1 MLYKGDTSKI
11 GKVLVLGG
19 GIAGIQCAL
28 DISDLGYYV
37 YLVEK
42 SPSIG
47 GTMAEL
53 DKTFPT
59 NDCATCMFS
68 PKMVEVTS
76 RPNVEIL
83 TMAEIED
90 LNGEVGNFRV
100 NVKIMPRYINVEKC
114 ITCGICA
121 EKCPRKVLDEFNENL
136 SFRKAA
142 YIPFPQASPRAYV
155 IDAKNC
161 IYLNKGKC
169 GACKKFC
176 PRDAVE
182 FNQETKILEL
192 NVGAIVLAP
201 GFDLALYDY
210 PNEMGFGRYKNVIS
224 SLQYERILSATGPT
238 SGHIKRPSDGKVP
251 ESIAWIQCVLSRN
264 IAMNRPFCSSVCCMH
279 AVKQATLTKIHDPE
293 IQTTIYFMDIRAHGK
308 GFDEFVDRA
317 RYQFGVKFKRSMIS
331 QLYLNPANENLIIE
345 TFDTKLN
352 KKSEKEVEL
361 VVLSSGI
368 KPKENFYHLAR
379 KIGLVLDRYGFV
391 GSHEFEPVATNI
403 PGIYVCG
410 MAKSPKD
417 IPDTVVESGAAA
429 AEVSVILREE
439 RGKEVKKHPEI
450 LERETP
456 KEPKIGVF
464 ICHCGSNIA
473 GVLGV
478 KELVEYA
485 KGLPHV
491 VVSKDFLF
499 TCSTDTQ
506 QQIMDMI
513 QEAGL
518 DRVVVA
524 ACSPRTHESLFRE
537 TLKKAGLN
545 PYLFEFVNIRDQCSW
560 VHSNAPSWA
569 QKKAKE
575 LIAGGIKRVAAL
587 DPLKERSFK
596 ITKQAL
602 VIGGGVAGMVSALTL
617 AEQGFDV
624 HLLEKTQAL
633 GGIAKDIVETLKG
646 QSPLNLVRSLSHQVM
661 AHPKI
666 KVHLNANLTNHKGH
680 VGAFEGEVSV
690 NGEKY
695 SISYGVVI
703 VATGGMEYR
712 PTEYLYGTDP
722 RIMTQMELQNKL
734 WNDPQ
739 WAKTLDTVAMIQC
752 VGSRNDSFPS
762 CSRVCC
768 ATALKTSLR
777 LKDLNPEMQIIV
789 LYRDLRSFGM
799 NELYYLKARTK
810 GILFFRYIPEN
821 PPQLLKKRD
830 LELRF
835 LDRSSRQHYLV
846 KPDLVVL
853 SAGIRPN
860 PDALAVA
867 ELLKLPRLNTGFF
880 QEAHIKLRPV
890 EFALPGI
897 YLAGLAHSPRFV
909 EECVTMAKAAATHA
923 AKVLCQDQMTTPATV
938 AVVDPTKCA
947 ACLICVRTCPFGAPF
962 INQEGV
968 SEIRPSQCMGCGNCV
983 SECPAKAIE
992 LLHWTD
998 KQLNEQID
1006 GILEWS

>member
-1 MLYKGDTSKI
+1 MLYKGDTLKT

-28 DISDLGYYV
+28 DIADLGYYV
-37 YLVEK
+37 YLIEK
-42 SPSIG
+42 MPSIG
-47 GTMAEL
+47 GNMAEL

-68 PKMVEVTS
+68 PKMVDVTS
-76 RPNVEIL
+76 RPDVEIL
-83 TMAEIED
+83 TLAEIED
-90 LNGEVGNFRV
+90 LNGEVGNFHV

-121 EKCPRKVLDEFNENL
+121 EKCPKKVLDEFNENL

-155 IDAKNC
+155 IDAQNC
-161 IYLNKGKC
+161 IYLTKGKC

-176 PRDAVE
+176 PRNAVE
-182 FNQETKILEL
+182 FDQEVKRVEL

-201 GFDLALYDY
+201 GFDLALNEY
-210 PNEMGFGRYKNVIS
+210 PNEMGFKRYKNVIS

-238 SGHIKRPSDGKVP
+238 NGHIKRPSDGKTP
-251 ESIAWIQCVLSRN
+251 KSIAWIQCVLSRN
-264 IAMNRPFCSSVCCMH
+264 LSINRPFCSSVCCMH
-279 AVKQATLTKIHDPE
+279 ATKQATLTKIHDPQIE
-293 IQTTIYFMDIRAHGK
+293 TTIYFMDIRAHGK

-317 RYQFGVKFKRSMIS
+317 RYQFGVKFKRSMVS

-345 TFDTKLN
+345 TFDTKEN
-352 KKSEKEVEL
+352 KKVENEVEL
-361 VVLSSGI
+361 VVLSSGL
-368 KPKENFYHLAR
+368 KPKDEFYNFAR

-391 GSHEFEPVATNI
+391 GSHEFEPVSTNI

-410 MAKSPKD
+410 MGKGPKD

-429 AEVSVILREE
+429 SEISIVLREV
-439 RGKEVKKHPEI
+439 RGKEVKKPQEI
-450 LERETP
+450 PEREISHI
-456 KEPKIGVF
+456 PKIGVF

-473 GVLGV
+473 GVLDV

-485 KGLPHV
+485 KELPHV
-491 VVSKDFLF
+491 VLAKDFLF

-506 QQIMDMI
+506 ETLKDLIVEED
-513 QEAGL
+513 L
-518 DRVVVA
+518 NRVVVA
-524 ACSPRTHESLFRE
+524 ACSPRTHEPLFRE

-560 VHSNAPSWA
+560 VHSNNQLLA

-575 LIAGGIKRVAAL
+575 LIAGGVRKASAL
-587 DPLKERSFK
+587 SPLKERTFK
-596 ITKQAL
+596 VSKQAL

-624 HLLEKTQAL
+624 TLIEKSNSL
-633 GGIAKDIVETLKG
+633 GGISKEIVETLKG
-646 QSPLNLVRSLSHQVM
+646 QSPLNLVRSLSYQLM
-661 AHPKI
+661 AHPKV
-666 KVHLNANLTNHKGH
+666 KVYLNAKLISHKGH
-680 VGAFEGEVSV
+680 VGAFEGEVMV

-695 SISYGVVI
+695 PISYGVVI

-739 WAKTLDTVAMIQC
+739 WAKSLDIVVMIQC
-752 VGSRNDSFPS
+752 VGSRNNQFPS

-777 LKDLNPEMQIIV
+777 LKDLNPDTQIII

-810 GILFFRYIPEN
+810 GILFFRYIPES
-821 PPQLLKKRD
+821 PPEVLKEKE
-830 LELRF
+830 LEVRF
-835 LDRSSRQHYLV
+835 LDRSSRQHYTV
-846 KPDLVVL
+846 KPDLIVL

-860 PDALAVA
+860 QGTHEVA
-867 ELLKLPRLNTGFF
+867 ELLKLPRINTGFF

-909 EECVTMAKAAATHA
+909 DESVTMAKAAAAHA
-923 AKVLCQDQMTTPATV
+923 AKVLCLDEMTTPATV
-938 AVVDPTKCA
+938 AVVDPEKCA

-998 KQLNEQID
+998 EQISEQID
-1006 GILEWS
+1006 GLLEVI